1 MDVGAKPHVV
11 GEIPA
16 VVIGIVVE
24 GDVVA
29 IPPPIPAVAGI
40 KGRDVE
46 IISSEPEASGTTS
59 GEMPDVS
66 AAEPAVKAAMFPGMV
81 HMEAGVFATVIVS
94 HPFAVVVDVR
104 VFGMAFMVAEG
115 SMLIVLA
122 MRRSV
127 IRLRA
132 MGGDVSA
139 TDIVV
144 VPVTMVSVLGDG
156 WQRKD

>member
-1 MDVGAKPHVV
+1 M
-11 GEIPA
+11 
-16 VVIGIVVE
+16 
-24 GDVVA
+24 
-29 IPPPIPAVAGI
+29 
-40 KGRDVE
+40 
-46 IISSEPEASGTTS
+46 EAS
-59 GEMPDVS
+59 
-66 AAEPAVKAAMFPGMV
+66 
-81 HMEAGVFATVIVS
+81 VFATVIVS